1 MNLIVKKEIKKAK
14 RIQLDEKIRKHKDDF
29 RKNDSYNLFKSVR
42 ELKGTP
48 RKSLMVINNQN
59 ADKRTRTDE
68 VLKIFKEHFEQHLNT
83 EFPHDESI
91 LQSIL
96 ETIPGTE
103 QSTEELIISKEE
115 IRKAISL
122 RKNNKTPG
130 SDLITAEVL
139 RANSQHASLDIS

>member
-1 MNLIVKKEIKKAK
+1 
-14 RIQLDEKIRKHKDDF
+14 
-29 RKNDSYNLFKSVR
+29 
-42 ELKGTP
+42 
-48 RKSLMVINNQN
+48 MVIDNQN
-59 ADKRTRTDE
+59 ADKRTQTDE

-122 RKNNKTPG
+122 RKNNKAPG

-139 RANSQHASLDIS
+139 RASSQHASLDIS